1 MSAYVVLIMN
11 KVNSLEWLAAYM
23 ENVPPLVQRHGGEYI
38 AMSNGFK
45 GEHIVCVDGAEPVP
59 DAIGLLRF
67 PSVTHVT
74 DFFADPA
81 YQPYRAM
88 RVAATQGVAFAFE
101 G

>member
-1 MSAYVVLIMN
+1 MSAYVVLLMN
-11 KVNSLEWLAAYM
+11 EVNRLEWLAAYQ
-23 ENVPPLVQRHGGEYI
+23 EHVPALVMQHGGEYV
-38 AMSNGFK
+38 AMSSGFR
-45 GEHIVCVDGAEPVP
+45 GEHIVCADGARKVP

-74 DFFADPA
+74 EFFASPA

-88 RVAATQGVAFAFE
+88 RVAQTDSVAFAFE